1 MYKYHNENT
10 MFVREVRI
18 VVSNLDRSIDF
29 YTNILGLSV
38 IKKRR

>member
-18 VVSNLDRSIDF
+18 VASNLDRSIDF
-29 YTNILGLSV
+29 IQICLVYQS
-38 IKKRR
+38 